1 MHFPDV
7 EVCCDWYTVCMLVTT
22 HFSRYI
28 QGGLR
33 DYKPKE
39 HLCESLIE
47 CWNIHNNVV
56 SVLVKTKRNKE
67 EEHGSKKRK
76 LEKRKKADPKKKDK
90 KEAESKS
97 NPPVQLLK
105 GWSELI
111 PVELLTIIFQ
121 HAMKQIIGSKIPF
134 LCR

>member
-1 MHFPDV
+1 M
-7 EVCCDWYTVCMLVTT
+7 C
-22 HFSRYI
+22 
-28 QGGLR
+28 

-39 HLCESLIE
+39 HLSESLIE

-67 EEHGSKKRK
+67 EEHASKKRK

>member
-1 MHFPDV
+1 M
-7 EVCCDWYTVCMLVTT
+7 
-22 HFSRYI
+22 
-28 QGGLR
+28 
-33 DYKPKE
+33 
-39 HLCESLIE
+39 
-47 CWNIHNNVV
+47 
-56 SVLVKTKRNKE
+56 KTKRNKE

-121 HAMKQIIGSKIPF
+121 HAMKQLIGSKIPF

>member
-1 MHFPDV
+1 M
-7 EVCCDWYTVCMLVTT
+7 CDY
-22 HFSRYI
+22 R
-28 QGGLR
+28 
-33 DYKPKE
+33 PKE
-39 HLCESLIE
+39 HLCGSLIE
-47 CWNIHNNVV
+47 RRNIHNNVV

-67 EEHGSKKRK
+67 GEHASKKRK
-76 LEKRKKADPKKKDK
+76 LEKRKKADPKKNDK

-97 NPPVQLLK
+97 NPPVQLSR

>member
-1 MHFPDV
+1 M
-7 EVCCDWYTVCMLVTT
+7 C
-22 HFSRYI
+22 
-28 QGGLR
+28 

-39 HLCESLIE
+39 HLSESLIE

-67 EEHGSKKRK
+67 EEHASKKRK

-121 HAMKQIIGSKIPF
+121 HAMKQIIGSKVPF

>member
-1 MHFPDV
+1 M
-7 EVCCDWYTVCMLVTT
+7 C
-22 HFSRYI
+22 
-28 QGGLR
+28 

-39 HLCESLIE
+39 HLSESLIE

-67 EEHGSKKRK
+67 EEHASKKRK

-121 HAMKQIIGSKIPF
+121 HTMKQIIGSKIPF

>member
-1 MHFPDV
+1 M
-7 EVCCDWYTVCMLVTT
+7 C
-22 HFSRYI
+22 
-28 QGGLR
+28 

-39 HLCESLIE
+39 HLSESLIE

-67 EEHGSKKRK
+67 EEHASKKRK

-90 KEAESKS
+90 KETESKS

-111 PVELLTIIFQ
+111 PVELLMIIFQ

>member
-1 MHFPDV
+1 MNAGIF
-7 EVCCDWYTVCMLVTT
+7 
-22 HFSRYI
+22 
-28 QGGLR
+28 
-33 DYKPKE
+33 
-39 HLCESLIE
+39 
-47 CWNIHNNVV
+47 HNNVV

-67 EEHGSKKRK
+67 EEHASKKRK
-76 LEKRKKADPKKKDK
+76 LEKRKKADPKRKDK

-97 NPPVQLLK
+97 NPPVQLSR

-111 PVELLTIIFQ
+111 PVELLAIIFQ

>member
-1 MHFPDV
+1 M
-7 EVCCDWYTVCMLVTT
+7 
-22 HFSRYI
+22 
-28 QGGLR
+28 
-33 DYKPKE
+33 
-39 HLCESLIE
+39 
-47 CWNIHNNVV
+47 
-56 SVLVKTKRNKE
+56 KTKRNKE
-67 EEHGSKKRK
+67 EEHASKKRK

-90 KEAESKS
+90 KETESKS

>member
-1 MHFPDV
+1 M
-7 EVCCDWYTVCMLVTT
+7 C
-22 HFSRYI
+22 
-28 QGGLR
+28 
-33 DYKPKE
+33 DYKPKK

-97 NPPVQLLK
+97 NPPVQLSK

-121 HAMKQIIGSKIPF
+121 HAMKQLIGSKIPF